1 VIRYP
6 HLHSTDSGMNSSLI
20 GKRALVT
27 GASKGLGR
35 AICRALIKEGVYVIG
50 VARASPELDSASDEF
65 GQAFEAWPMDVTGDE
80 VLDAIESAEPLN
92 LLVNNAGTNHPQR
105 FVEATDATLDRLLTL
120 NVRAAF
126 RIARSTVR
134 RMPKGGAIIHITSQM
149 GHVGSPNRTVYCMTK
164 HAIEGLSKAMAVELA
179 PVGIRVNCVAPTF
192 VRTPMTEK
200 MLADPQF
207 AEFVDRMI
215 PMGQLATAEQ
225 VAAAVVYLASPA
237 AGMIT
242 GHSLV
247 IDGGWTAQ

>member
-1 VIRYP
+1 MTGV
-6 HLHSTDSGMNSSLI
+6 LE

-35 AICRALIKEGVYVIG
+35 AICHALAAEGARVTGI
-50 VARASPELDSASDEF
+50 ARASDELGSLSAEL
-65 GQAFEAWPMDVTGDE
+65 GTAFDPWPYDVTGED
-80 VLDAIESAEPLN
+80 VLARIAAAPGFDILI
-92 LLVNNAGTNHPQR
+92 NNAGTNRPQP
-105 FVEATDATLDRLLTL
+105 FTEVTDEALDEMLYL

-126 RIARSTVR
+126 RIARATAR
-134 RMPKGGAIIHITSQM
+134 RMERGASIIHMTSQM

-164 HAIEGLSKAMAVELA
+164 HALEGLSKAMAVELA
-179 PVGIRVNCVAPTF
+179 PRGIRVNCVAPTF
-192 VRTPMTEK
+192 VKTPLTETFF
-200 MLADPQF
+200 ADPAF
-207 AEFVDRMI
+207 RDFVERMI
-215 PMGQLATAEQ
+215 PMRELATPEQ